1 MVRGMFN
8 VPIEER
14 VARLEQSF
22 REGRSEPKDI
32 AETLEQITAQVA
44 KLEVYL
50 SNGNGGMTISVK
62 GKRIK
67 FAGSLSLP
75 WLMGILGGGGG
86 ADWGIGHF
94 LGVW

>member
-1 MVRGMFN
+1 MFN

-14 VARLEQSF
+14 EAQLETSF
-22 REGRSEPKDI
+22 HQGRQEHKDI

-50 SNGNGGMTISVK
+50 SNGNGGMTVSVK
-62 GKRIK
+62 GKRVK
-67 FAGSLSLP
+67 FAGSVSLP

-86 ADWGIGHF
+86 AGWGLGRF
-94 LGVW
+94 LGAW